1 MIINFTT
8 PINNASIQVGDA
20 IYVSSIESL
29 NDVPSIFTSNSVNA
43 HGTVLSIG
51 PSWIE
56 SSGPDPI
63 DHGSFITVPKNNLA
77 NTSGLKGYYAA
88 VELTNN
94 STNPAELFAISSNT
108 TLSSK

>member
-8 PINNASIQVGDA
+8 PINNASIQIGDT

-29 NDVPSIFTSNSVNA
+29 NDVDQQVSNSVNA

-63 DHGSFITVPKNNLA
+63 DEGSFITFSKNNLV